1 MKGPSAPPG
10 DVPAANEPAARTGSL
25 SPLLLAWILLL
36 AVETLG
42 QVSLKFAGTRVGA
55 VQPDLHSIRA
65 ALSTPW
71 LWLGLACYLG
81 QFVLW
86 MRILEKS
93 TLSRAF
99 PTSAIAFVAIM
110 IASWAVF
117 GDPMGWE
124 KILGSAI
131 IVAGIL
137 LLGGDAHAVP
147 PAPPRHDAEGKSP

>member
-1 MKGPSAPPG
+1 MNGTPRPPG
-10 DVPAANEPAARTGSL
+10 DVPAAKENRTRTNRL
-25 SPLLLAWILLL
+25 SPLLLAWALLL

-55 VQPDLHSIRA
+55 LEPNLHSILA
-65 ALSTPW
+65 AASTPW

-93 TLSRAF
+93 HLSRAF

-137 LLGGDAHAVP
+137 LLGGDAHSAP